1 MIAEK
6 LAGLSTRE
14 RVLVI
19 TLSIVAVFG
28 VAWFGVWVPL
38 DTQYRQSVQASQ
50 DAERDLASMKVN
62 AAKLMAAKGNAPAAD
77 TSQAAY
83 IQMDQLLKTASLKPS
98 QLTPSGDDTVR
109 LRFDLVEFDKLVAV
123 MANAQQKFGLSVQS
137 ATLEAKGNG
146 QTQAQLELS
155 R

>member
-6 LAGLSTRE
+6 LAALSTRE
-14 RVLVI
+14 RVLVV
-19 TLSIVAVFG
+19 TLSIVAIFG

-38 DTQYRQSVQASQ
+38 DTQYRQSVQASE